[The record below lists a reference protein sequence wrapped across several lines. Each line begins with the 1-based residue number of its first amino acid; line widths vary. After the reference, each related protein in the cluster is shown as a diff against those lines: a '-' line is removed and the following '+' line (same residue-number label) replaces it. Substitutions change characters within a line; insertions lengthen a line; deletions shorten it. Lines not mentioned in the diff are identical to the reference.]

1 MLSNAYQWFMKE
13 KFQEVKLL
21 ATVPEAE
28 VNIPH
33 VFAVTVVQTLPA
45 SETLSS
51 VSFTIITAIRQSSRS
66 LSFPL
71 IAYQITTFI
80 ITT

>member
-1 MLSNAYQWFMKE
+1 MKE